1 MSLEGDAGLLPG
13 ATSNALPGADGA
25 VRNAKDD
32 DGDDVVL
39 ADELS
44 AESGDDGT
52 VYSLDG
58 ELSKGT
64 TVLIGT
70 SS

>member
-1 MSLEGDAGLLPG
+1 MGMMLFLPM
-13 ATSNALPGADGA
+13 NY
-25 VRNAKDD
+25 R
-32 DGDDVVL
+32 
-39 ADELS
+39 